1 MRTDVQNKS
10 AAGLFVQRACG
21 PRFRLFPRTWSP
33 VSVRLAAA
41 ALLTVVLLW
50 GCSKEPF
57 AEPGRDNPDPGGT
70 VTAQISLAPDFMPQ
84 IDVKGVSGANEDIV
98 KDVWVI
104 QLNSAGTAQLQ
115 DPQYVTAVT
124 ATGGACKITVSLIPL
139 AGKVYFL
146 ANTHNKSLCTSSNAN
161 TVAKVEALKLAVA
174 NEGSLASA
182 NGIPMSGVWSGTPDK
197 TTGIGN
203 ISLTRAVAKLTFNL
217 KAGLPSGDSFT
228 LKGVKVK
235 KVPKAVSF
243 YRSNPAAT
251 PFPATSVGWFDDYAS
266 LTFDEVLSPTAKTQ
280 WWYLPENMRGTGSAS
295 NQRNKTAA
303 TAPSGQGS
311 YCTYIEVSGAYMTA
325 NGLTSNVVYTIFL
338 GANNTKD
345 YNLKRNIH
353 YTVTTTITGQ
363 AKSDTRITRTPVN
376 YLNYTDN
383 DGTSMFAVATS
394 NLEETNWTT
403 AMSSCPAGWRLPTQE
418 ELMLMWVYKSG
429 LETTFITYY
438 YWSST
443 DFSSDAN
450 YVWSQTFNNGLTDI
464 VIKTGNYS
472 RNVRC
477 VSDF

>member
-10 AAGLFVQRACG
+10 AAGLFGQRACG
-21 PRFRLFPRTWSP
+21 PRFRLFPRVWSP
-33 VSVRLAAA
+33 VSVRIAAA

-84 IDVKGVSGANEDIV
+84 IDVKSVSGANEDIV

-115 DPQYVTAVT
+115 NPQYVTAVT

-146 ANTHNKSLCTSSNAN
+146 ANTHNKSLCTSSNVN

-182 NGIPMSGVWSGTPDK
+182 SGIPMSGVWSGTPDK
-197 TTGIGN
+197 ATGIGN

-235 KVPKAVSF
+235 KVPKVVSF

-251 PFPATSVGWFDDYAS
+251 PFPATSVGWFDNYAS

-311 YCTYIEVSGAYMTA
+311 YCTYIEVSGAYTTA

-376 YLNYTDN
+376 YLDYTD
-383 DGTSMFAVATS
+383 DGTPMFAVATS
-394 NLEETNWTT
+394 DAGNEMDWYT
-403 AMSSCPAGWRLPTQE
+403 AMSSCPSGWRLPTHE
-418 ELMLMWVYKSG
+418 EAMMIWIYNGG
-429 LETTFITYY
+429 LGIAPESHYW
-438 YWSST
+438 WSSSEDNPNPNAWVV
-443 DFSSDAN
+443 DFYFGTSNSSAKNTGSN
-450 YVWSQTFNNGLTDI
+450 YTRCIKDI
-464 VIKTGNYS
+464 
-472 RNVRC
+472 
-477 VSDF
+477 

>member
-10 AAGLFVQRACG
+10 AAGLFGQRACG
-21 PRFRLFPRTWSP
+21 PRFRLFPRVWSP

-41 ALLTVVLLW
+41 ALLTVALLW

-84 IDVKGVSGANEDIV
+84 IDVKSVSGANEDIV

-115 DPQYVTAVT
+115 NPQYVTAVT

-146 ANTHNKSLCTSSNAN
+146 ANTHNQSLCTSSNVN

-228 LKGVKVK
+228 LKSVKVK

-251 PFPATSVGWFDDYAS
+251 PFPATSVGWFDNYAS

-311 YCTYIEVSGAYMTA
+311 YCTYIEVSGAYTTA

-363 AKSDTRITRTPVN
+363 AKSDTRITRTPEN
-376 YLNYTDN
+376 YLDYTDE
-383 DGTSMFAVATS
+383 GTSMFAIATS
-394 NLEETNWTT
+394 DLGNINWTT
-403 AMSSCPAGWRLPTQE
+403 AVSSCPVGWRVPTQMD
-418 ELMLMWVYKSG
+418 LMLMWIYKGG
-429 LETTFITYY
+429 LGSETFRDDNV
-438 YWSST
+438 YWSS
-443 DFSSDAN
+443 SSYDSSMK
-450 YVWSQTFNNGLTDI
+450 YYMSLGNGDMSCNAKNTRC
-464 VIKTGNYS
+464 Y
-472 RNVRC
+472 VRC
-477 VSDF
+477 VRDY